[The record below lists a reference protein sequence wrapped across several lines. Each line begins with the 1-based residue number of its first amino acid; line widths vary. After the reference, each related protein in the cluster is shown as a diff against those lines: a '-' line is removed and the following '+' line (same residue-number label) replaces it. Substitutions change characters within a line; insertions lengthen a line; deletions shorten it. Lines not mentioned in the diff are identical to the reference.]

1 MLTFTGYLF
10 FDLCKLRVTVKR
22 YEIPLPGD
30 AVKVLDKFIPLTIP
44 DKAGNYISEPFPG
57 QFV

>member
-10 FDLCKLRVTVKR
+10 FYLCIFRVTVKR
-22 YEIPLPGD
+22 YKITLPGD
-30 AVKVLDKFIPLTIP
+30 AVKVLDKLIPLALP
-44 DKAGNYISEPFPG
+44 NKAGDDIPEPLPG